1 MAVQFNLLPDI
12 KLEFQKA
19 QKAKKTVY
27 TLASLAVGIVVSLF
41 VISFVS
47 VNILQKHLLDSA
59 NDDITSTSQK
69 LKNIPNLEKILTVQ
83 NQLNSLPSLHQ
94 KKHLTSRLFTYLP
107 QVTPNKVHIG
117 RLKIDTAAK
126 SIEISGTADTVK
138 SVNQF
143 IDTLKFTNYITGVGD
158 NSDSNGSNAA
168 QQQTQKLA
176 FSKVVLTK
184 VDRNDKGATY
194 TVNALYDP
202 LLFDSTQIVALVVP
216 KTVTTRS
223 VINTPAP
230 ENPLFNGDTGNENQT
245 KQQGG
250 Q

>member
-94 KKHLTSRLFTYLP
+94 KKHLTSRLFAYLP

-176 FSKVVLTK
+176 FSKVVLT
-184 VDRNDKGATY
+184 Y

>member
-94 KKHLTSRLFTYLP
+94 KKHLTSRLFAYLP

-143 IDTLKFTNYITGVGD
+143 IDTLKFTNYI
-158 NSDSNGSNAA
+158 
-168 QQQTQKLA
+168 
-176 FSKVVLTK
+176 VVLTK